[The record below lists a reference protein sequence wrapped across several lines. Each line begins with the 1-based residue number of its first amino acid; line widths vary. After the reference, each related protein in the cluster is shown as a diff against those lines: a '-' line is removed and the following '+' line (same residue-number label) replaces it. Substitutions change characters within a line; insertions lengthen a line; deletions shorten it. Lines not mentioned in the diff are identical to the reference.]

1 MTLILLP
8 MEHMMHNWLD
18 AWRSLHNDCVQVAK
32 TTSRFKKLICLAAQQ
47 IDCYELILSERR
59 TVNDTLI
66 QFIADAEVLS
76 SKRLASSCT
85 MRREHQA
92 ILSQL
97 VGLKVQLAER
107 NNTLVKFKLEL
118 HCLRQRL
125 RSQALK
131 TNRMT
136 ARLKQSKLL
145 TEKLLENN
153 NSLNA
158 RAIES
163 LELYRTR
170 ALMFVFKLTGMAQ
183 ELIVTKTKSKAYE
196 DAMEQLKCK
205 NRQLQL
211 RQRILIKK
219 IAKLTSQD
227 KIHTNTNTDAN
238 MVNGARKIIAF
249 GLHYLGL
256 LWKCVSAL
264 AQCPELEGR
273 DTHCEWALF

>member
-1 MTLILLP
+1 
-8 MEHMMHNWLD
+8 MMHNWLD
-18 AWRSLHNDCVQVAK
+18 AWRSLQNDCVQVAK
-32 TTSRFKKLICLAAQQ
+32 TTSRFKKLVRGHRSDRWLVLRLNWNSLQICLAAQQ

-158 RAIES
+158 RVNISLSIYRYIQSVCSLAIGH
-163 LELYRTR
+163 RIVR
-170 ALMFVFKLTGMAQ
+170 AL
-183 ELIVTKTKSKAYE
+183 
-196 DAMEQLKCK
+196 
-205 NRQLQL
+205 
-211 RQRILIKK
+211 
-219 IAKLTSQD
+219 
-227 KIHTNTNTDAN
+227 
-238 MVNGARKIIAF
+238 
-249 GLHYLGL
+249 
-256 LWKCVSAL
+256 
-264 AQCPELEGR
+264 
-273 DTHCEWALF
+273 